1 MYIIQLFVFAILN
14 LRQLG
19 VVFFLAL
26 VKSVLE
32 LRCLELKD
40 HRLEK
45 LLNSVNKSVS
55 KPSYLL
61 GNSLSY

>member
-1 MYIIQLFVFAILN
+1 MYIIQQFVFAILN

-40 HRLEK
+40 NRLEK
-45 LLNSVNKSVS
+45 LLNSVN